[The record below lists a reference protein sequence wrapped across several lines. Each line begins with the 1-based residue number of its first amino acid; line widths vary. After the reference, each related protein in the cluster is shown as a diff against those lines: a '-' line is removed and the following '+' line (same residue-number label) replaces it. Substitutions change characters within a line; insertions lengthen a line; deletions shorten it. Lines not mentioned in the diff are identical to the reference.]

1 MKANRADYKVT
12 TMCHVLRVSRS
23 GYYAW
28 SKRKPSKR
36 QRANDRLTAE
46 IRAIHGDSRG
56 TYGAPRIHAELVVGQ
71 HRHVGH
77 NRVARLMRLA
87 GVRGVSRRRRVRTT
101 KRGEGR
107 LPDLVDRNFT
117 ADAPDRLWVADI
129 TYIPTWAGFLY
140 LAVVLD
146 VFSRRIVGW
155 AMTSHLRTEL
165 VLQAVAMALQQRTPY
180 AVVHHSDQ
188 GSQYTSLTFGKRCR
202 LAGVQLSAG
211 SVGDCYDNA
220 MCESFFATL
229 ECELLDR
236 CQFRTRGQA
245 RLEIFEFIEGWYN
258 PRRRHS
264 ALDYLSPVEY
274 ERRYQE
280 NGGAQSPEGSALGRD
295 RETIEETFD
304 RSKTS
309 GVSGGRYRYMEIQP

>member
-1 MKANRADYKVT
+1 MKAHRAEYKVT
-12 TMCHVLRVSRS
+12 TMCRVLRVSRS

-36 QRANDRLTAE
+36 QRANERLTAE
-46 IRAIHGDSRG
+46 IREIHKDSRG
-56 TYGAPRIHAELVVGQ
+56 TYGAPRIHAELVLGR
-71 HRHVGH
+71 HRRVGH

-87 GVRGVSRRRRVRTT
+87 GVRGVCRRRKARTT

-107 LPDLVDRNFT
+107 LPDLVERNFT
-117 ADAPDRLWVADI
+117 AEAPDRLWVADI
-129 TYIPTWAGFLY
+129 TYVPTWAGFLY

-146 VFSRRIVGW
+146 AFSRRIVGW
-155 AMTSHLRTEL
+155 AMAPHLRTEL
-165 VLQAVAMALQQRTPY
+165 VLKAVGMALKRRRVWGVT
-180 AVVHHSDQ
+180 HHSDQ
-188 GSQYTSLTFGKRCR
+188 GSQYTSLEFGKHCR

-220 MCESFFATL
+220 MAESFFAIL

-236 CQFRTRGQA
+236 VTLRRRCEA

-258 PRRRHS
+258 PHRRHS
-264 ALDYLSPVEY
+264 ALDYLSPEEY

-280 NGGAQSPEGSALGRD
+280 K
-295 RETIEETFD
+295 
-304 RSKTS
+304 RSSKADPKKRS
-309 GVSGGRYRYMEIQP
+309 

>member
-12 TMCHVLRVSRS
+12 TMCRVLSVSRS

-46 IRAIHGDSRG
+46 IHAIHEYSRG
-56 TYGAPRIHAELVVGQ
+56 TYGAPRIHAELVLGQ
-71 HRHVGH
+71 DRHVGH

-87 GVRGVSRRRRVRTT
+87 GVRGVCRRRRVRTT
-101 KRGEGR
+101 TRGEGR

-117 ADAPDRLWVADI
+117 AEAPDRLWVADI

-155 AMTSHLRTEL
+155 AMASHLRTEL
-165 VLQAVAMALQQRTPY
+165 VLQAVGMALQQRPPY
-180 AVVHHSDQ
+180 AVIHHSDQ
-188 GSQYTSLTFGKRCR
+188 GSQYTSLAFGKRCR
-202 LAGVQLSAG
+202 LAGVELSAG
-211 SVGDCYDNA
+211 SVGDCFDNA

-229 ECELLDR
+229 ETELLDR
-236 CQFRTRGQA
+236 YQFRTLAEA
-245 RLEIFEFIEGWYN
+245 RLEVFEFIGGWYN
-258 PRRRHS
+258 PHRRHS
-264 ALDYLSPVEY
+264 SLAYISPVEY

-280 NGGAQSPEGSALGRD
+280 KGGAKEPQGCALGRD
-295 RETIEETFD
+295 RERIEETFD
-304 RSKTS
+304 RSKTA